1 MTYCLGIKTKYG
13 LVGLSDTRIT
23 SGSETT
29 TSKKVYTINKEKHSF
44 FIMTSGLRSVRD
56 KAITYFKDIIDHPSN
71 NYNKLYKVVN
81 ELGNLVKK
89 VAEEDRKY
97 LEQSGLN
104 FNLFSII
111 GGQLEDDETPKM
123 YLLYPEGNWIEV
135 RTGTPF
141 VAIGNT
147 GAGSTILKRS
157 LKYEDTLEYALKC
170 AFLAFDASRISVNDV
185 DFPIH
190 TVILENNT
198 YCTIEKKFDAKDLG
212 SVSEYWHEKLKDAIH
227 DLPSNVLNRAFES
240 EMIKN

>member
-1 MTYCLGIKTKYG
+1 MTYCLGIKTKHG
-13 LVGLSDTRIT
+13 LIGLSDTRIT

-29 TSKKVYTINKEKHSF
+29 TSKKVYTVNKEKHSF

-56 KAITYFKDIIDHPSN
+56 KAITYFKEVIDDPTKN
-71 NYNKLYKVVN
+71 FNKLYKAVN
-81 ELGNLVKK
+81 EFGGLVKQ
-89 VAEEDRKY
+89 VREEDKAQ
-97 LEQSGLN
+97 LAEAGLN

-111 GGQLEDDETPKM
+111 GGQLRDDESPKM

-147 GAGSTILKRS
+147 GAGTPILRRT
-157 LKYEDTLEYALKC
+157 LKYEDSLDYALKC

-190 TVILENNT
+190 TVVLEADSFFAV
-198 YCTIEKKFDAKDLG
+198 EKKFVEKDLRN
-212 SVSEYWHEKLKDAIH
+212 VTEYWNNRLKEAIN
-227 DLPSNVLNRAFES
+227 DLPSDVLNRAFYPES
-240 EMIKN
+240 IKS